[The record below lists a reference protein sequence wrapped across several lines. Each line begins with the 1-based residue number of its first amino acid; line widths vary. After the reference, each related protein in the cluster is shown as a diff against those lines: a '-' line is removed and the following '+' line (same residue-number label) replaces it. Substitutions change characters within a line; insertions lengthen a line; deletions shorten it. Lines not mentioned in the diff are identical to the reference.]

1 MVKKKNPR
9 TMEAA
14 RKERVRRTKST
25 KPMTQKQKDAIQML
39 RTHGCTY
46 QQIADFLAIGFGT
59 AQKYGKNVTKLPKSQ
74 RRNPFELLSPEL
86 NPKQYEKRIPNPQD
100 YVNVADPD
108 YWRENY
114 VIGTRYT
121 GPLDIFSLTQF
132 QELMEEPTDYHSN
145 LSMKEWA
152 IKYLQGPKNF
162 LKYAPYEWGKGQLE
176 IFDLWEEHRKL
187 MIETH
192 RDYGKTMAVDA
203 ILIREICEH
212 RENNYAICSETDQKA
227 RARVKHIGD
236 TLLRNKLIM
245 SDYGFLPHIKVFK
258 GTRQSWTKRELT
270 VKREIA
276 QTDPTLM
283 CFSSQSKGATGAHFN
298 GIVYD
303 DVWSRILDRNPDNKE
318 KWLEWFDG
326 ELEGCLEDAWELWAL
341 TRKGLTDLY
350 QTMEDR
356 QYYVIYK
363 RPAVVKFPTKY
374 HYTYKTVEGIKVFDK
389 VIVETNDWILSDPT
403 RFTIEF
409 FLEKKMK
416 MNPAEW
422 ESEYQLNPTARSGI
436 YWKWKNIRTIDGY
449 GEFSNM
455 VESKGAQRKS
465 KIIGALD
472 PAFGMKSRSDFT
484 ALVIIGYF
492 EQKYYFL
499 ELYLKHGATENDTV
513 KILGRAK
520 RTFPRLE
527 TVYCEADFQQTARA
541 EALKKKAGFVHILPV
556 LARQEQS
563 MLDKTNKERKSVNLG
578 GKPLRIWSQL
588 EAVIEDNKLY
598 VNKYMMNFKEF
609 KTEFIT
615 FPKCEHFDVLD
626 ALGMGVS
633 KMKKKGALIYA
644 FHG

>member
-1 MVKKKNPR
+1 MSPKKKNPR

-14 RKERVRRTKST
+14 RKEWVRKNKST
-25 KPMTQKQKDAIQML
+25 KPMTKKQIDAIKML
-39 RTHGCTY
+39 RAHGCTY
-46 QQIADFLAIGFGT
+46 QQISEYLAVGYGS
-59 AQKYGKNVTKLPKSQ
+59 AQKYGKGVEKVPKSQ
-74 RRNPFELLSPEL
+74 RKNPFDLF
-86 NPKQYEKRIPNPQD
+86 PKEK
-100 YVNVADPD
+100 YVQKPDVYIDMADAD

-114 VIGTRYT
+114 VQGTRYE
-121 GPLDIFSLTQF
+121 GPLSIFSLTQF

-145 LSMKEWA
+145 LTMGEWA
-152 IKYLQGPKNF
+152 QKYLEGPRNF
-162 LKYAPYEWGKGQLE
+162 LKYAPYKWSKGQME
-176 IFDLWEEHRKL
+176 IFDLWEKHRKL

-203 ILIREICEH
+203 ILTREICEH

-236 TLLRNKLIM
+236 TLLRNKPIM
-245 SDYGFLPHIKVFK
+245 ADYGFLPHIKVFK

-356 QYYVIYK
+356 QYYVIYR

-374 HYTYKTVEGIKVFDK
+374 HYQYKTVEGTKVFDK
-389 VIVETNDWILSDPT
+389 VIVETKDWILSDSS

-422 ESEYQLNPTARSGI
+422 ESEYQLNPTARVGK
-436 YWKWKNIRTIDGY
+436 YWKWKDLRFIGSY
-449 GEFSNM
+449 KEFDAM
-455 VESKGAQRKS
+455 VESKPARSRS
-465 KIIGALD
+465 KIIGSMD
-472 PAFGMKSRSDFT
+472 MAFGSSARADYT
-484 ALVIIGYF
+484 ALTIIGYY

-499 ELYLKHGATENDTV
+499 ELYLKRGATENDTV
-513 KILGRAK
+513 RMLGEAK

-527 TVYCEADFQQTARA
+527 TVYIEADLQQTARV
-541 EALKKKAGFVHILPV
+541 ESLKKKAGFVHILPV
-556 LARQEQS
+556 LSRQEQA
-563 MLDKTNKERKSVNLG
+563 MLDKANKDRKSVNLT

-588 EAVIEDNKLY
+588 EANIEDNKLY
-598 VNKYMMNFKEF
+598 INKYMRNFKEF
-609 KTEFIT
+609 KDEFIT

-626 ALGMGVS
+626 ALGMGIS
-633 KMKKKGALIYA
+633 KMRKKGALIYA
-644 FHG
+644 LHSS